1 MPTIRRLSL
10 CALALTLMVTLP
22 VAAQAP
28 TSGSDRL
35 FLSFFEDATIIDSQ
49 WWEGQID
56 YADYDDFNTLLVRGV
71 AAFNPREN
79 LEVGGRVG
87 FGSSDADMGIDGS
100 GATDLDVYGK
110 WHFGARPDGKTEF
123 AAGAIVTVPTGDDSV
138 GLGFDAFALGG
149 FGSMRY
155 RLADAILTGNVGF
168 RMNDDARIFGVDIDG
183 ELSPFV
189 GLGYIRPLSDE
200 VTFVGELRFESER
213 FDGGSSDVRALGG
226 INLRAFNRGMLRAA
240 VGVGLDDGAPD
251 IQFIVGYA
259 QTF

>member
-1 MPTIRRLSL
+1 MIP
-10 CALALTLMVTLP
+10 CALALILLAVP
-22 VAAQAP
+22 AVAQAP

-35 FLSFFEDATIIDSQ
+35 FLSFFEDATVIDSQ
-49 WWEGQID
+49 WWEGQFE
-56 YADYDDFNTLLVRGV
+56 YADYDGFDTTLVRGV

-87 FGSSDADMGIDGS
+87 FGRGDSDAVDGS

-110 WHFGARPDGKTEF
+110 YYFGAGNGKTEY
-123 AAGAIVTVPTGDDSV
+123 AAGGVITVPTGDDSV
-138 GLGFDAFALGG
+138 GLGLDAFAVGA

-155 RLADAILTGNVGF
+155 RLQDAILTGNVGV
-168 RMNDDARIFGVDIDG
+168 RLNGDARVFGVDIDG

-200 VTFVGELRFESER
+200 VTFVGELRLETER
-213 FDGGSSDVRALGG
+213 FDGGESDVRALAG

-240 VGVGLDDGAPD
+240 VAAGLDDGAPD
-251 IQFIVGYA
+251 LQFIVGYA
-259 QTF
+259 HTF